1 MIGALLLDQALW
13 RSYASTFSV
22 GSVRLAAYG
31 SAVLKHDLHGFRSR
45 NLPPMPGMNPKVQ
58 QATQ

>member
-1 MIGALLLDQALW
+1 MIGALLLDHALW
-13 RSYASTFSV
+13 RPYASTFSV

-31 SAVLKHDLHGFRSR
+31 SAVLKDDLARVQVP